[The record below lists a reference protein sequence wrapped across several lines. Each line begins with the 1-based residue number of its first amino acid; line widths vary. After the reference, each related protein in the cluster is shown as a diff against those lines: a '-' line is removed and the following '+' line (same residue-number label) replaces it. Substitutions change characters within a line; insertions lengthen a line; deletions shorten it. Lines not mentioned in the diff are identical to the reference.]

1 MFYCISNYNSSNMH
15 AEVQSVNTQNVFVLT
30 SLLDLLWPL
39 WVLVAHEVQAV
50 PEIAGYVNESV

>member
-1 MFYCISNYNSSNMH
+1 MH